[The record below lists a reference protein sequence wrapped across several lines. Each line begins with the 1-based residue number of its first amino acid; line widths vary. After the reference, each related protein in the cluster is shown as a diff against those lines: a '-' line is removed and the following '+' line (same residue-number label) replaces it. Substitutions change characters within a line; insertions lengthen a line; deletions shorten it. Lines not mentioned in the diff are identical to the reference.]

1 MAALDDSG
9 WSCTSLDEDF
19 LEEFEEEFDNN
30 YDIGIE
36 GRGGGGRAA
45 GRGSRGELLLGGG
58 RMIRVSDW
66 YTTAA
71 SMDQRDRKV
80 IWIALWILVAF

>member
-1 MAALDDSG
+1 
-9 WSCTSLDEDF
+9 LDEDF
-19 LEEFEEEFDNN
+19 LEELEEEFDNN

-58 RMIRVSDW
+58 RMIRVSD
-66 YTTAA
+66 
-71 SMDQRDRKV
+71 
-80 IWIALWILVAF
+80 